1 MPRVEIIAEQAE
13 EDVITVSVEAT
24 RATTVQELMNVAAT
38 SICDIQ
44 KIQDGK
50 RAEYLKKIGD

>member
-13 EDVITVSVEAT
+13 EDVITVSVET
-24 RATTVQELMNVAAT
+24 TQATTVQELMTVAAT

-44 KIQDGK
+44 KIQDGR